1 MRSKFPTLLHSLVER
16 GKSGRLMPLNPG
28 GAAVGIPEI
37 HPTSGRTKCNKQQKM
52 KNNMIEY
59 TNASARIKFLF
70 SLASSLFVPLTCYLI
85 PQIPPFFFRCLPLLL
100 RCYEM
105 YVGGGGFH
113 LLLRLLLHLGL
124 QLKETRVKSY
134 IGRGSSDDFI
144 SLSKKSERTRLQ
156 SKRGQIDFK
165 GRRRTIPM
173 TLQVS

>member
-1 MRSKFPTLLHSLVER
+1 MQQTTKDEEQYDRVHQRIRKNKIAVFA
-16 GKSGRLMPLNPG
+16 RLISFCPLNLLFN
-28 GAAVGIPEI
+28 
-37 HPTSGRTKCNKQQKM
+37 PTN
-52 KNNMIEY
+52 
-59 TNASARIKFLF
+59 
-70 SLASSLFVPLTCYLI
+70 
-85 PQIPPFFFRCLPLLL
+85 PPFFFRCLPLLL
-100 RCYEM
+100 CCYEM

-113 LLLRLLLHLGL
+113 LLLRLLLHVGF

-144 SLSKKSERTRLQ
+144 SLSKESGRTRLQ